1 MSEGGGEV
9 SAPESGASLRGG
21 ASVPRAGGMRWRLAY
36 LFAAAAVLMADQA
49 SKAWAVSRLR
59 TGEVVKLWDGY
70 VQFAYAENPGI
81 AFGRLQDGG
90 DFGRWMLVGLA
101 SLAVVGLLLYF
112 FRTKR
117 TDDRVLGAVALL
129 LAGVAGNLTDRVR
142 LGHVIDF
149 IEVFLGSYQWPTFNV
164 ADAAICT
171 GAALLALDLI
181 LEGRAE
187 GRRQKA
193 AAAAARPQAANGT
206 DAGRGA

>member
-1 MSEGGGEV
+1 M
-9 SAPESGASLRGG
+9 SLRGTG
-21 ASVPRAGGMRWRLAY
+21 FRWRVAY
-36 LFAAAAVLMADQA
+36 LSAAAAVYMADQA
-49 SKAWAVSRLR
+49 SKAWAVRRLR
-59 TGEVVKLWDGY
+59 EGEIVPAVAGF
-70 VQFAYAENPGI
+70 VRFAYAENPGI

-90 DFGRWMLVGLA
+90 EFGRWMLSALA
-101 SLAVVGLLLYF
+101 ALAVVGLLLYF

-117 TDDRVLGAVALL
+117 TDDRLLGALALL

-149 IEVFLGSYQWPTFNV
+149 IEVFIGSYQWPTFNV
-164 ADAAICT
+164 ADASICA

-193 AAAAARPQAANGT
+193 REV
-206 DAGRGA
+206 AGDES